1 MWRLSSHCFGWY
13 SNDLIMA
20 LLLLLMLLILQIRHS
35 LVSKSYLR
43 LTDWS
48 LLDHPM
54 LPYVYRNI
62 FLILPRTLNVVICEH
77 FPVFIIMSLPFG
89 IGLHSLF
96 FCVSFP
102 IQTIPYLKF
111 LLTFRSIVIV
121 RMEHKIMT
129 VPPCLWDFFGDS
141 LASLWKNE
149 GETLTI

>member
-1 MWRLSSHCFGWY
+1 MKTVIS
-13 SNDLIMA
+13 
-20 LLLLLMLLILQIRHS
+20 LLWVIFQWSYHGFVVIADAVDTTNKILTSFQ
-35 LVSKSYLR
+35 SYLWV
-43 LTDWS
+43 TDWS

-62 FLILPRTLNVVICEH
+62 FLILLRTLNVVICEH
-77 FPVFIIMSLPFG
+77 FSVFIIMSLPLG

-96 FCVSFP
+96 YCVSFP

-129 VPPCLWDFFGDS
+129 VPPGLWDFFGDS

-149 GETLTI
+149 GETLII